1 MECLKWCL
9 SVSLPSQHA
18 VLRIFPFTCRITT
31 LHLPAVFAPRAGE
44 RTDLSDDDGKGG
56 RHVDKTG
63 YTNCHDDGYKFQ
75 VLTHVDTQKTT
86 ELQNSPFQNDGD
98 EIGREPEEEE
108 EEFLL
113 FLWSALKSYC
123 VYLFLYFYFFLFT
136 KFLKNSVYN
145 LNLERWRRKEK
156 KTWVATCG
164 GGGDR
169 HRFGWLLVDNVDR
182 TRNQEKVRL
191 LSETLV
197 ATFLPTTHI
206 HNSI

>member
-108 EEFLL
+108 EELLL

-156 KTWVATCG
+156 KNLSCNLWRG
-164 GGGDR
+164 GGPDPPPSGSSIWKNW
-169 HRFGWLLVDNVDR
+169 FPL
-182 TRNQEKVRL
+182 KF
-191 LSETLV
+191 TL
-197 ATFLPTTHI
+197 
-206 HNSI
+206 